1 MRNAIALLLTLAAC
15 KSSDDPGRAAPPA
28 APPLDRRPAVVFL
41 GDSLTAGLGLSADEA
56 VPARIAARIDQAGLP
71 FRVVNGGRSGDTSAG
86 GLARLAWYL
95 RPDVGMAALVVNLG
109 SNDALRGLSLVELE
123 KNLTAIVTRAKAA
136 APSAPVLLVALETF
150 PNMGDEFTAEYRAI
164 VPRVAQATGA
174 VLVPFPLR
182 EVALD
187 PALVQPDGVHP
198 NAAGAEKMAATMWP
212 TLEPVLRRVAGK
224 VDGPGGHQQR

>member
-1 MRNAIALLLTLAAC
+1 VRIAIALLLTLTAC

-28 APPLDRRPAVVFL
+28 APPVDRRAAVVFL

-71 FRVVNGGRSGDTSAG
+71 LRVVNGGRSGDTSAG

-136 APSAPVLLVALETF
+136 APSAPVLLVELETF

-164 VPRVAQATGA
+164 FPRVAQATGA

-212 TLEPVLRRVAGK
+212 TLEPVLRRVGAR
-224 VDGPGGHQQR
+224 PAPHH